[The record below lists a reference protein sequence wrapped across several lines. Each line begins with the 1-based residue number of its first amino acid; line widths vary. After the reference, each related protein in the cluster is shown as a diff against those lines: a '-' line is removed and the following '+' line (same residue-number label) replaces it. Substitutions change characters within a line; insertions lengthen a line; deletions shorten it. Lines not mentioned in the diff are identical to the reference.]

1 MADPIKR
8 AENLA
13 LVAKITVS
21 SVNQKNKP
29 FTELP
34 AYFGEGAVD
43 GVVAP
48 AEPGSRHEWFSNGER
63 DGAMVR
69 LDWEAPQR
77 IDRVWL
83 FDRPEPKASHIKSG
97 MLVFSDG
104 STIRVGELPAAAVA
118 ASEVSF
124 TPKTIRWIAF
134 LIDSVSESTQD
145 VGLAEIAVFR
155 AGSDRA
161 KVRTRSH

>member
-1 MADPIKR
+1 M
-8 AENLA
+8 
-13 LVAKITVS
+13 
-21 SVNQKNKP
+21 P

-69 LDWEAPQR
+69 LD
-77 IDRVWL
+77 RVWL
-83 FDRPEPKASHIKSG
+83 FDRPETKASHVKSG

-118 ASEVSF
+118 AREVSF
-124 TPKTIRWIAF
+124 APKTIRWIAF

-155 AGSDRA
+155 AGSGRA
-161 KVRTRSH
+161 KVGTRSR